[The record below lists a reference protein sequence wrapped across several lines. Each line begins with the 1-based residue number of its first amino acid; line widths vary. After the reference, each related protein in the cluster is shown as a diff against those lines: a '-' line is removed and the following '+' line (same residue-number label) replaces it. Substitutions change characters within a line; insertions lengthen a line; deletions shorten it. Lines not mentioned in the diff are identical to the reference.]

1 MVRKLVFLSGLAIA
15 VCTALLLV
23 LAIYGNTEREDS
35 LAIGERV
42 VSNLHL
48 GMQRTETQQYV
59 QAAWRQYRCDYG
71 DWAEDVY
78 LFGSRDTNLA
88 AIVILRFS
96 KQGEQEILDQISSYD
111 SYMLYKFADCQV
123 SEK

>member
-23 LAIYGNTEREDS
+23 LAIYGNTEREES

-59 QAAWRQYRCDYG
+59 QAAWRQYRCDY
-71 DWAEDVY
+71 EDVY

-111 SYMLYKFADCQV
+111 SYMLHEFADCQV